1 MRVLVVLLPI
11 MLLPIMLMSV
21 VADEAPRPPAPLKPA
36 PNLSTACLLKTGPKH
51 NSSFF
56 HSKEAENILG
66 SWGVLTGAPP
76 EPFSMLA
83 PNQASKGE
91 YYMCREYAE
100 HYNFWSVSVG
110 VPESGYPNGGRRRRS
125 GKIRDFDANE
135 AYMAAVTDSLS
146 AIAQHPADVQT
157 KRRRLFGGYG
167 GGGTSL
173 GMCLPKECSEQ
184 DVKIITGYYWFW
196 LKCGNI
202 AASLTGGGGGGGG
215 GVV

>member
-1 MRVLVVLLPI
+1 MAMRVLA
-11 MLLPIMLMSV
+11 MLLTMLLG
-21 VADEAPRPPAPLKPA
+21 VAAEEAPPPPAPLKPA
-36 PNLSTACLLKTGPKH
+36 PNLSTACLLKTGPMR

-56 HSKEAENILG
+56 HSKEAQSILG

-91 YYMCREYAE
+91 YYMCREYAD

-110 VPESGYPNGGRRRRS
+110 IPDSGGGYPHGGRRRRS

-135 AYMAAVTDSLS
+135 AYMAAVTESLS

-157 KRRRLFGGYG
+157 KRRRLVARHV
-167 GGGTSL
+167 S
-173 GMCLPKECSEQ
+173 PE
-184 DVKIITGYYWFW
+184 
-196 LKCGNI
+196 
-202 AASLTGGGGGGGG
+202 
-215 GVV
+215 GV